1 MNNMANNNNNNHNG
15 IQFSSLFTSTD
26 IICQTESTDRNSILL
41 KMLRMLAYQH
51 GIGNV
56 NQAYEAL
63 LKRENDVP
71 SIIAPNI
78 AIPHVRL
85 ESLDNIVVGIV
96 TSKKGIIYPKKEDN
110 PIRLLILILA
120 PKDAPGA
127 YLQTLSSLAK
137 ICQDPTTADVVSGLS
152 TTQDIWNFF
161 DRGGLTM
168 PDHVRACDIM
178 DPVKVKLQENDT
190 LKRAI
195 DLFVRHKITDL
206 AVVDNDDELIG
217 VVTTYEL
224 FKVCLP
230 DYILWMEDLSP
241 ILNFEPFAEILRK
254 ESSTW
259 LADIMTD
266 EYATVAEDAPAI
278 QVAKEITRHRS
289 DHAYVIRNRKLIGV
303 VSLGSFLSKIL
314 RE

>member
-1 MNNMANNNNNNHNG
+1 MPNNNNNG
-15 IQFSSLFTSTD
+15 IQFSSLFTSAEV
-26 IICQTESTDRNSILL
+26 ICQTESIDRDSILMD
-41 KMLRMLAYQH
+41 MLRLLGYQH

-56 NQAYEAL
+56 DKAYEAL
-63 LKRENDVP
+63 LKRENEVA
-71 SIIAPNI
+71 SIIGPGI

-85 ESLDNIVVGIV
+85 ESLDSIVVGIV
-96 TSKKGIIYPKKEDN
+96 TSKKGITYSKDSDN
-110 PIRLLILILA
+110 PIKLLILILA
-120 PKDAPGA
+120 PKDSPGA

-137 ICQDPTTADVVSGLS
+137 VCQDSTTANVVSEIS
-152 TTQDIWNFF
+152 EPEDVWKFF
-161 DRGGLTM
+161 DRGGMVL

-178 DPVKVKLQENDT
+178 DHVKVKLYENDT

-195 DLFVRHKITDL
+195 DLFVRHQLTEL
-206 AVVDNDDELIG
+206 AVVDSDDELIG

-224 FKVCLP
+224 LHVCLP
-230 DYILWMEDLSP
+230 DYILWMDDLSP

-259 LADIMTD
+259 LTDIMTD
-266 EYATVAEDAPAI
+266 EYATVTENAPAI
-278 QVAKEITRHRS
+278 QVAKEITRQRS
-289 DHAYVIRNRKLIGV
+289 DHAYVIRDRKLVGV